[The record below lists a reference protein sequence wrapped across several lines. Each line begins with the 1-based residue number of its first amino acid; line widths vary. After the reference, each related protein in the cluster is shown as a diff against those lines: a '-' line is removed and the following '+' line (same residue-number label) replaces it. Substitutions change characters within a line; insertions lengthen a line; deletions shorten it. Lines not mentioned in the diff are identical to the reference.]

1 MKPIIA
7 TVPVLAMALALAA
20 CGKEPTGQVAAVVN
34 GEEITLQEINAEL
47 GDAQIPE
54 GADGQAIRS
63 AVLQRIIDRRILA
76 QQAREDGLDET
87 PEFLVRQRQLED
99 ALLVQLLQQRAQRS
113 AAVPSAQAID
123 QFIRENPSSFGDRR
137 IYTLDRIQFPM
148 PPDPSQLRALEP
160 AKTMDQVAA
169 ALDGLGIRYNRAPA
183 QMDSA
188 RVGEQ
193 RLRAI
198 LAVPNNEP
206 FVTPEAGMVT
216 VAVIT
221 GSQPANI
228 GPDGARAAATEALR
242 MRSIQTTLE
251 NRLKAAK
258 TSAEI
263 TYQPGFAPK
272 TAPTGG
278 GRAAPAGTATA
289 APAAGTTAS

>member
-1 MKPIIA
+1 MKRSTA
-7 TVPVLAMALALAA
+7 ALPVLALALALAA
-20 CGKEPTGQVAAVVN
+20 CDKEPTGQVAAVVN

-47 GDAQIPE
+47 GDAQIPQ
-54 GADGQAIRS
+54 GADGAAVRS

-76 QQAREDGLDET
+76 QQAREDGLDES

-113 AAVPSAQAID
+113 APVPTAQAID
-123 QFIRENPSSFGDRR
+123 QFIRENPSSFANRR

-169 ALDGLGIRYNRAPA
+169 ALDSLGIRYTRGPA

-206 FVTPEAGMVT
+206 FVTPEAGLVT

-221 GSQPANI
+221 ASQPAAV
-228 GPDGARAAATEALR
+228 GPDGARGAATEAIR
-242 MRSIQTTLE
+242 MRGIQTALE

-258 TSAEI
+258 SSAEI

-272 TAPTGG
+272 PAATG
-278 GRAAPAGTATA
+278 AGANRA
-289 APAAGTTAS
+289 APAAGANPN